1 MGLSARQPCDGP
13 GKQPRLRPHPP
24 VVHAQRRQQRGAQRH
39 VPIAPPFAPLDVN
52 QHPPAVDVGDLQMA
66 QLRVPHAGRVQDH
79 QHRAVR
85 QTVGG
90 VDHPR
95 HLLDTQD
102 LGQPP
107 RGFGIRRV
115 VEQIPPLQRLHEEEA
130 QRRHVEANGQRP
142 HLPLA
147 EQIRLIGPEVRL
159 IQPVGPTLEVSSELL
174 DRVEIRRDRG
184 GSEVTALELLQHDA
198 GDNGSQDTSC
208 DPYATRPIER
218 ASRVA
223 SAAPAAWS

>member
-1 MGLSARQPCDGP
+1 MSATCSWRSSAF
-13 GKQPRLRPHPP
+13 RTP
-24 VVHAQRRQQRGAQRH
+24 VE
-39 VPIAPPFAPLDVN
+39 
-52 QHPPAVDVGDLQMA
+52 
-66 QLRVPHAGRVQDH
+66 VQDH

-102 LGQPP
+102 LGQPS
-107 RGFGIRRV
+107 RGFGIRGV
-115 VEQIPPLQRLHEEEA
+115 VEQIATLQRLHEEEA
-130 QRRHVEANGQRP
+130 QRRHVEANGERP
-142 HLPLA
+142 HPPLA

-184 GSEVTALELLQHDA
+184 GSEVAALELLQHDA
-198 GDNGSQDTSC
+198 TTMGHKT
-208 DPYATRPIER
+208 PPVTRTLPGR
-218 ASRVA
+218 S
-223 SAAPAAWS
+223 SAPHA